1 MLQIGAKN
9 NKITEMIVMKIHR
22 TATMKKMSS
31 AISS

>member
-9 NKITEMIVMKIHR
+9 NKITEMKVMKIHR
-22 TATMKKMSS
+22 TATMMKMSS